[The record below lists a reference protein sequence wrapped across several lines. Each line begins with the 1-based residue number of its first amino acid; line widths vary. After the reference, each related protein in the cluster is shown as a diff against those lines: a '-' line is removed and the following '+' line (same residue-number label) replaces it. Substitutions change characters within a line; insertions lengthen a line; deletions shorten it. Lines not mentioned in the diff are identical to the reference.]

1 MWSKNYWPF
10 QRTWV
15 HAVFLNGIRVAQ
27 SFVFCVVFYKS
38 LFGASS
44 LFFWLLCCLS
54 FSFWL
59 LYCLSLFFWL
69 LYYLSLFFWL
79 LYYLSLFFW
88 LLYYLSLFFWLLYYL
103 SLFFWL
109 LYYLSLFFWLLYY
122 LSLFFWLL
130 YCLSLFFWLLYC
142 LSLSDLQILITV
154 CLSATF
160 SYRFILARRGRWCRW
175 KRLALGSIRSSIQLY
190 WLGPQTTGRCRKKW
204 RLFNALCRRALEVVW
219 LIV

>member
-88 LLYYLSLFFWLLYYL
+88 LLYYMSLFFWV
-103 SLFFWL
+103 
-109 LYYLSLFFWLLYY
+109 
-122 LSLFFWLL
+122 
-130 YCLSLFFWLLYC
+130 LYC

-154 CLSATF
+154 CLSSTF

-175 KRLALGSIRSSIQLY
+175 KRLALGSIRSSVQFY